1 MTPASIVAVFH
12 RLVWK
17 HPPTTALLSITT
29 SLALLTVGLRDY
41 LHFDGHYAYPTSWLP
56 ATVKTVVQAGNEL
69 QQEAYA
75 FGGGHGSDNGARG
88 FDCSG
93 AVSYVLMRAGLLA
106 QPLTS
111 KDFAGYGAAGPGQW
125 VSLYVKPGEHVFMA
139 VCGLRFD
146 TSGGGASS
154 GPRWR
159 AEPRDA
165 SGFQVRHPMGL

>member
-1 MTPASIVAVFH
+1 MTPQSIAAALH
-12 RLVWK
+12 RLLWK

-41 LHFDGHYAYPTSWLP
+41 LYFDGHYAYPTSWLP
-56 ATVKTVVQAGNEL
+56 GAVKMVVQAGNEL
-69 QQEAYA
+69 QHEAYS
-75 FGGGHGSDNGARG
+75 FGGGHGKETEYKG

-111 KDFAGYGAAGPGQW
+111 KDFAGYGASGPGQW

-146 TSGGGASS
+146 TSGSGSD

-159 AEPRDA
+159 PDPRDPR
-165 SGFQVRHPMGL
+165 GFQIRHPMGL